1 MKKNIYISVSTDPI
15 NDYQKVVDYAKE
27 LQGQTDFLHCDIMD
41 GKFVNKKTYDD
52 VVVKSINSNC
62 LTMLDVHLMVEEPEN
77 CYQKYID
84 AGANIL
90 TFHYEAV
97 KDKSILP
104 ELIKDIKDRH
114 TLVGLSIKPET
125 QFKEFKM
132 FLYDIDV
139 VLVMSVEPGL
149 SGQRFMPEVIDK
161 IKELEKF
168 RVDNNLDFKIE
179 IDGGISEEN
188 AKIVVDAGVDM
199 LVSGSYV
206 YNSKD
211 RVAAISTLKNCTK

>member
-62 LTMLDVHLMVEEPEN
+62 LTMLDVHLMVEEPELV
-77 CYQKYID
+77 YQKYID

-132 FLYDIDV
+132 YLYDIDV

-149 SGQRFMPEVIDK
+149 SGQKFMPEVIDK

-211 RVAAISTLKNCTK
+211 RLSAINTLKNCTK

>member
-1 MKKNIYISVSTDPI
+1 MKKNIFVSVSTDPI
-15 NDYQKVVDYAKE
+15 NDYQKIVDYAKE
-27 LQGQTDFLHCDIMD
+27 LQGQVDFMHCDIMD
-41 GKFVNKKTYDD
+41 GKFVEKKTYDE
-52 VVVKSINSNC
+52 VVVKAINSNC
-62 LTMLDVHLMVEEPEN
+62 LTMLDVHLMVEEPELV
-77 CYQKYID
+77 YQKYID

-104 ELIKDIKDRH
+104 QLIKDIKDRH

-139 VLVMSVEPGL
+139 VLVMSVQPGL
-149 SGQRFMPEVIDK
+149 SGQKFLPEVIEK
-161 IKELEKF
+161 IRELDKF
-168 RVDNNLDFKIE
+168 RADNNLDFKIE
-179 IDGGISEEN
+179 IDGGVNDGN
-188 AKIVVDAGVDM
+188 AKELVEAGVDM
-199 LVSGSYV
+199 LVSGSFV

-211 RVAAISTLKNCTK
+211 RLEAINALRNCGK

>member
-114 TLVGLSIKPET
+114 KFFQGFCNLFEVRIVLLVKGL
-125 QFKEFKM
+125 
-132 FLYDIDV
+132 
-139 VLVMSVEPGL
+139 
-149 SGQRFMPEVIDK
+149 
-161 IKELEKF
+161 
-168 RVDNNLDFKIE
+168 
-179 IDGGISEEN
+179 
-188 AKIVVDAGVDM
+188 
-199 LVSGSYV
+199 
-206 YNSKD
+206 
-211 RVAAISTLKNCTK
+211 

>member
-1 MKKNIYISVSTDPI
+1 M
-15 NDYQKVVDYAKE
+15 
-27 LQGQTDFLHCDIMD
+27 
-41 GKFVNKKTYDD
+41 
-52 VVVKSINSNC
+52 
-62 LTMLDVHLMVEEPEN
+62 
-77 CYQKYID
+77 
-84 AGANIL
+84 
-90 TFHYEAV
+90 
-97 KDKSILP
+97 
-104 ELIKDIKDRH
+104 IKDIKDRH

>member
-114 TLVGLSIKPET
+114 TLVGLSIRPET

>member
-104 ELIKDIKDRH
+104 QLIKDIKDRH

-132 FLYDIDV
+132 YLYDIDV

-149 SGQRFMPEVIDK
+149 SGQKFMPEVIEK
-161 IKELEKF
+161 IRELDKF
-168 RVDNNLDFKIE
+168 RADNNLDFKIE
-179 IDGGISEEN
+179 IDGGILEEN

-211 RVAAISTLKNCTK
+211 KLEAINALRNCGK